1 MSTEKKKSEK
11 QIEQNIQKLWNNI
24 KQSNVYVAGVPEEE
38 RQNGAL
44 EMFAEMMAEN
54 IPKMIKYI
62 KLQIQ
67 ETFLQNPGWPH
78 PDKSDSHQ

>member
-1 MSTEKKKSEK
+1 MEQYQTIQRLCSWSPRRRKTE
-11 QIEQNIQKLWNNI
+11 
-24 KQSNVYVAGVPEEE
+24 
-38 RQNGAL
+38 RAL

-78 PDKSDSHQ
+78 PDKPDSHQ